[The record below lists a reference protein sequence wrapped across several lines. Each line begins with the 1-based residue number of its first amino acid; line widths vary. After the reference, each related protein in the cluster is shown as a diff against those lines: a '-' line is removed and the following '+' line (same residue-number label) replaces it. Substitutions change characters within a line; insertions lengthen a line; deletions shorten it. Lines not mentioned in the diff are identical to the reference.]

1 MHPETFEYAQPTLR
15 QLEAMTKL
23 REAAKSYAE
32 IVEDLVPPG
41 ADKDHVLRSIRSAA
55 MWANVAIT
63 RYADGAPRG

>member
-1 MHPETFEYAQPTLR
+1 MHPEAFEYLRPTPR

-41 ADKDHVLRSIRSAA
+41 ADKDHVLRSIRSAS

-63 RYADGAPRG
+63 RYADGAPRS